1 MNDAVIVNE
10 ATTVMKGHTGLAIF
24 IGLFVTAAVS
34 LWLAPVKI
42 VLLWTDVLIYILL
55 ITLVAFF
62 SYVRGKEHLALPWRQ
77 VLKRPLAM
85 TALVILSAYVSV
97 GLLDS
102 VHFRKALP
110 MQAAIPAAVAAD
122 NVEINTDSLAV
133 SPPKN
138 PAATTAEA
146 YYSVEVLSLLDV
158 IANPI
163 RQHVEK
169 SYSAPLAAHLFSKDT
184 VEQQDGSTI
193 RAYPR
198 LKFGGAHLAD
208 PDTQRIP
215 DIVQRTLSAVVFAML
230 AWLLVV
236 VLWIT
241 YLARKQ
247 ASSFSHQCRLILAG
261 QTRLPWRTIFA
272 TLAVLFLFAA
282 IIVRLGIDYH
292 LLGTDK
298 VGNDVLFLSFK
309 SIRTGLVIGTLTTL
323 IMLPFAILLGIMAGH
338 FRGWV
343 DDVIQYIYTTL
354 SSIPGVLLIA
364 AAILSVDLFI
374 TNNPEL
380 FETVIERA
388 DIRLLFLCM
397 ILGITSWTGL
407 CRLLR
412 GETLKLRELDY
423 IQAAAA
429 FGVGNMKIISRHI
442 LPNVMHIVL
451 IAIVLDFSGLVLA
464 EAVLSYVGVGVDPS
478 MVSWGNMINSA
489 RLEMA
494 REPVVWWSLVAA
506 FWFMFVL
513 VLSANIFSD
522 AVRDAFDPRVG
533 LAGKD

>member
-1 MNDAVIVNE
+1 MNKWMDVIIRHN
-10 ATTVMKGHTGLAIF
+10 GLSIF
-24 IGLFVTAAVS
+24 IAFFVAVVFA
-34 LWLAPVKI
+34 LRLAPVKP
-42 VLLWTDVLIYILL
+42 VLLWTDALIYILL

-62 SYVRGKEHLALPWRQ
+62 TYVRSKEHLVVPWQ
-77 VLKRPLAM
+77 HVLRRPLAM
-85 TALVILSAYVSV
+85 TALVILSAYVVV

-102 VHFRKALP
+102 VHFRKVLP
-110 MQAAIPAAVAAD
+110 SQDVAQT
-122 NVEINTDSLAV
+122 TDANRQV
-133 SPPKN
+133 GIH
-138 PAATTAEA
+138 
-146 YYSVEVLSLLDV
+146 YSVEVLSLLDV
-158 IANPI
+158 IADPI
-163 RQHVEK
+163 RQRVEK
-169 SYSAPLAAHLFSKDT
+169 SYSAPLATHLFSKDM
-184 VEQQDGSTI
+184 VEQADGSTV

-198 LKFGGAHLAD
+198 LQYGGAHLKD
-208 PDTQRIP
+208 PESQYAG
-215 DIVQRTLSAVVFAML
+215 DIVQRCLSAVVITTIS
-230 AWLLVV
+230 WLLVV
-236 VLWIT
+236 VLWVFLLSLKHSLT
-241 YLARKQ
+241 
-247 ASSFSHQCRLILAG
+247 FSTQLRQILSGRAE
-261 QTRLPWRTIFA
+261 LPWRTMFA

-282 IIVRLGIDYH
+282 IVIKLGVDYH

-323 IMLPFAILLGIMAGH
+323 IMLPFAIMLGIMAGH
-338 FRGWV
+338 FRGWI

-354 SSIPGVLLIA
+354 NSIPGVLLIA
-364 AAILSVDLFI
+364 AAILSVDLYI
-374 TNNPEL
+374 TNNPDL

-423 IQAAAA
+423 IQAATA

-451 IAIVLDFSGLVLA
+451 IAVVLDFSGLVLA

-494 REPVVWWSLVAA
+494 REPVVWWSLIAA

-513 VLSANIFSD
+513 VLAANIFSD

-533 LAGKD
+533 LVNKD